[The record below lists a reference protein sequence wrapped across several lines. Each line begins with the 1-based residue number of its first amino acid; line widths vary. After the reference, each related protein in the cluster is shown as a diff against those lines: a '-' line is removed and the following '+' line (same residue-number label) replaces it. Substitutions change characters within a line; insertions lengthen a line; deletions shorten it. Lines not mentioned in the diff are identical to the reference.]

1 MSDRG
6 IFSEDLGNSPI
17 TTADKIS
24 KAHIGVMRVVWQKDR
39 DDLNK
44 KRQEC
49 QSLTNE
55 IANLNAE
62 LDFQNV
68 TNQLHML
75 HGSESKHPS
84 SFVDFMRSLLS
95 TEFRDMISL
104 QCCVRS
110 GNLWI
115 VVDATHATNS
125 SSSSMTKIRDESFDN
140 VLRSLDVGNIYHMQQ
155 LVPSEIMSTTSA
167 KSGSFYVVPVFPS
180 LCVWL
185 VGRNS
190 PPAVAAMD
198 DDDDTLPYAAAT
210 ALKDQYFPMLEPV
223 SQYCIATVV
232 QELEERRAAAA
243 LLVQVKL
250 IDWLT
255 LHRDRDI
262 DGPTLFS

>member
-1 MSDRG
+1 MNDRG

-55 IANLNAE
+55 IMNLNAE
-62 LDFQNV
+62 IEFQQV

-75 HGSESKHPS
+75 QASESKHPS
-84 SFVDFMRSLLS
+84 SFVDFMRSLIS

-125 SSSSMTKIRDESFDN
+125 SSAMTKIRDESFDN

-155 LVPSEIMSTTSA
+155 LVPSEIMSTSSA

-185 VGRNS
+185 VGRNA
-190 PPAVAAMD
+190 PPTVPVME

-210 ALKDQYFPMLEPV
+210 ALKDQYFSMLEPV
-223 SQYCIATVV
+223 SQYCISTVV
-232 QELEERRAAAA
+232 KELEERRAASA
-243 LLVQVKL
+243 LLVQV
-250 IDWLT
+250 
-255 LHRDRDI
+255 
-262 DGPTLFS
+262 S

>member
-6 IFSEDLGNSPI
+6 IFSEDPGNSPI

-55 IANLNAE
+55 IASLNAE

-68 TNQLHML
+68 QNQLNML
-75 HGSESKHPS
+75 YGSDSKHPS
-84 SFVDFMRSLLS
+84 SFVDFMRSLLA

-115 VVDATHATNS
+115 VVDATNSS

-155 LVPSEIMSTTSA
+155 LIPTEIMSASSG

-190 PPAVAAMD
+190 PPAVAVMD
-198 DDDDTLPYAAAT
+198 EDDDTLPYAAAT
-210 ALKDQYFPMLEPV
+210 ALKDQYFTMLEPV
-223 SQYCIATVV
+223 SQYCISTVV
-232 QELEERRAAAA
+232 KELEERRAAAT
-243 LLVQVKL
+243 LLVQV
-250 IDWLT
+250 
-255 LHRDRDI
+255 R
-262 DGPTLFS
+262 

>member
-1 MSDRG
+1 MSG
-6 IFSEDLGNSPI
+6 IFSEDIGNGGPI
-17 TTADKIS
+17 TSADKIS

-55 IANLNAE
+55 IATLNAE
-62 LDFQNV
+62 LDFQNIQ
-68 TNQLHML
+68 NQLNL
-75 HGSESKHPS
+75 LYCSDSKHPS
-84 SFVDFMRSLLS
+84 SFVDFMRSLIS
-95 TEFRDMISL
+95 NEFRDMISL

-115 VVDATHATNS
+115 VVDATHMTNS

-155 LVPSEIMSTTSA
+155 LVPTEIMSTTSA

-185 VGRNS
+185 VSKNS
-190 PPAVAAMD
+190 PSPVIAVMD
-198 DDDDTLPYAAAT
+198 NNNNNNNDNTDDTLPYAAAT
-210 ALKDQYFPMLEPV
+210 ALKDQYFPMLESV
-223 SQYCIATVV
+223 SQYCISTVV
-232 QELEERRAAAA
+232 KELEERRAATA
-243 LLVQVKL
+243 LLVQVRL
-250 IDWLT
+250 ID
-255 LHRDRDI
+255 RRI
-262 DGPTLFS
+262 DT